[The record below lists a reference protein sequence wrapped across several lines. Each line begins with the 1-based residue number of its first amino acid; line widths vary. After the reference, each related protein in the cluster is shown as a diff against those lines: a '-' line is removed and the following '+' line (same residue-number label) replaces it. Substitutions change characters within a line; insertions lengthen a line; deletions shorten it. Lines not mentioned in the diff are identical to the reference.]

1 MEDKLLALA
10 NKLVEEGVQE
20 AQRQAHEILS
30 KAHAEAE
37 GIKQNALLQRDQIL
51 EEGNRQLQLMRLETK
66 RELTQLVRYTLDQIE
81 KELKQLLTAEALRK
95 PLETSLDQN
104 LAAII
109 KLVIAQ
115 LYTDHKG
122 RIYIELPENARD
134 EVRKL
139 LLQNLKQYLATEPE
153 ITTSNTLWSG
163 FRIGRE
169 GDHYRLSFSADD
181 FEATLSEFMK
191 ESIRQL
197 MPGRNG

>member
-122 RIYIELPENARD
+122 RIYIELPENVRD

-139 LLQNLKQYLATEPE
+139 LLQNLKQYLATEPV